1 MNQKEVEREKAEVA
15 RTKHR
20 ESIKYM
26 YFRLYDKSC

>member
-20 ESIKYM
+20 ESIKYI
-26 YFRLYDKSC
+26 RVVLVKSF